1 MRYVSIMCVGYSE
14 TLCRMFLQMS
24 YISFACGRESRG
36 AQFIVKQCVHLLYA
50 LRLAFLSH
58 CLELMPPALVKGPE
72 QLSLA
77 FLNSTRQNAF
87 AALQDIKRPGV
98 CCIEHDDRQNV
109 TWIGY
114 KGDSLEVHSGSQ
126 GLDRIP
132 MSHEILK
139 TTFHALCGEIVDLLR
154 KMQIQIFTWRQYRTL
169 RDSTSV
175 KTPGEG
181 MGTYNASMQIR
192 IGQQFDRASR
202 LTWMMQVCLLVGF
215 DGLRFSV

>member
-1 MRYVSIMCVGYSE
+1 MRYVIIMCVVYSE

-24 YISFACGRESRG
+24 YISFACGPQSRG
-36 AQFIVKQCVHLLYA
+36 AKFIVKQCVHLLYA
-50 LRLAFLSH
+50 LRLAFLAH
-58 CLELMPPALVKGPE
+58 CLEDMSPALVQGPE

-215 DGLRFSV
+215 DGLRFRV

>member
-1 MRYVSIMCVGYSE
+1 MCVRYSE
-14 TLCRMFLQMS
+14 KLCRMFLQMS
-24 YISFACGRESRG
+24 YISFACGTESRG
-36 AQFIVKQCVHLLYA
+36 AQFIVKQCVHLVYA
-50 LRLAFLSH
+50 LRCAFLAH
-58 CLELMPPALVKGPE
+58 CLEVMPPALVQGPE
-72 QLSLA
+72 QFSLA

-126 GLDRIP
+126 GFDRIP
-132 MSHEILK
+132 VSHEILK
-139 TTFHALCGEIVDLLR
+139 TTFHALCGKIVDLLR
-154 KMQIQIFTWRQYRTL
+154 QMRIPILTWRQFRDL

-181 MGTYNASMQIR
+181 MGTYNASMQIQV
-192 IGQQFDRASR
+192 GQEFDREAR
-202 LTWMMQVCLLVGF
+202 LSWMMQVGLVVGL
-215 DGLRFSV
+215 DGLGCRVQGF